1 MIGGDRLR
9 NKSYSPPSRS
19 RAPGSSKEPTNTLF
33 VGNLPFLRL
42 ERDVAEIFDRVGPLR
57 NVCVG

>member
-9 NKSYSPPSRS
+9 NKSYSPPSAWKFQ
-19 RAPGSSKEPTNTLF
+19 RATNTLF